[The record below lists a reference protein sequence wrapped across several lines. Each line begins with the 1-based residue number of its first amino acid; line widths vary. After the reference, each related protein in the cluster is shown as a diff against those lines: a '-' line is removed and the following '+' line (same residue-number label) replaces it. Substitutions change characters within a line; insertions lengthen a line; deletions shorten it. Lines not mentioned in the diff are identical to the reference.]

1 MIRCIAYAIN
11 NVCWDSVQKHRLP
24 CTIQSQKGTRFESS
38 MWKKIIF
45 FLHIKKFLYTHEKD
59 EYNDVNKHIFEKMY
73 WN

>member
-1 MIRCIAYAIN
+1 MQVSNYFVNSFYSA
-11 NVCWDSVQKHRLP
+11 

-38 MWKKIIF
+38 MWKKKKF

-73 WN
+73 